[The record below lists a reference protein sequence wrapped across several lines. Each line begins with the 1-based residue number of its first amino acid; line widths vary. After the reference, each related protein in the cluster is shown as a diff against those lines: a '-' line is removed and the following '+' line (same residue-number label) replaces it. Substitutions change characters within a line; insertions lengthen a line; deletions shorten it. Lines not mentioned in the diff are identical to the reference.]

1 MQIHSL
7 RKYDLG
13 TNIISL
19 DLKGKKT
26 PQISSKVTFCTIHFQ
41 GEWISKRMNKGSDM
55 RSHQQPYAYKN
66 TLSNIVIKDK
76 ITFIFSKS

>member
-26 PQISSKVTFCTIHFQ
+26 PQISSSDILHYPFSGRMDQQKDEQ
-41 GEWISKRMNKGSDM
+41 GK
-55 RSHQQPYAYKN
+55 
-66 TLSNIVIKDK
+66 
-76 ITFIFSKS
+76 